1 MAGKNKRI
9 LVLFDVDGTLTVAR
23 KQATA
28 EMYQLLKDLR
38 ERVVIGFVGGSDL
51 KKQKEQL
58 GEDVLDKFD
67 YCFPQNGVFGFK
79 DGKQFAEKSFREY
92 LGEENLQTLIN
103 GLLTYL
109 CKLKLPVKRGTFIEY
124 RQGMLNV
131 SPIGRACSRA
141 ERNDYEKFDLANDVR
156 KKFVAQMEKDYGEKF
171 GIKFSIGGQISFDV
185 FPKGW
190 DKTLCLSYFEEKQF
204 DEIHF
209 FGDKTFE
216 GGNDREI
223 FLDERTIGHAV
234 KAPEDTMR
242 ICKELFFKDA
252 APPAPPAA
260 APSAKGPT
268 TLAHVLD
275 AAAKQNV
282 KLDTVAVAYTLGYA
296 AASGLTA

>member
-1 MAGKNKRI
+1 MPKNNRI

-23 KQATA
+23 K
-28 EMYQLLKDLR
+28 EGKPEIFRMLEELR
-38 ERVVIGFVGGSDL
+38 KRVVIGFVGGSDL

-67 YCFPQNGVFGFK
+67 YSFPQNGVFGFK
-79 DGKQFAEKSFREY
+79 DGKKFSEKSFREY
-92 LGEENLQTLIN
+92 LGEENLQALIN
-103 GLLTYL
+103 GLMAYM
-109 CKLKLPVKRGTFIEY
+109 CKLQLPVKRGTFIEY

-141 ERNDYEKFDLANDVR
+141 ERNDYEKFDLANNVR
-156 KKFVAQMEKDYGEKF
+156 KDFVAQMEKDFGEKF
-171 GIKFSIGGQISFDV
+171 GLKFSIGGQISFDV

-223 FLDERTIGHAV
+223 FMHERTIGHTV

-242 ICKELFFKDA
+242 ICNELFFKDA
-252 APPAPPAA
+252 KPPAVPAA
-260 APSAKGPT
+260 AASPSARPT
-268 TLAHVLD
+268 TLAQIL
-275 AAAKQNV
+275 AAGAKENT
-282 KLDTVAVAYTLGYA
+282 KLDSLAVAYTLGYV
-296 AASGLTA
+296 AASTQS